1 MRGLVGVL
9 CAALAVIAATA
20 NPLAQ
25 SWTCAAI
32 RTGET
37 TASLALRL
45 TGDARNRS
53 EPWFQILDPATSR
66 FVRKVDYDRIQAG
79 WRACVTAGR
88 LHGEEP
94 GVVASASTV
103 DAALDT
109 LARAIG
115 RLDSRL
121 ALWAALALAIALT
134 WSSLDEY
141 LADRNGMLAAMHRFG
156 EAFVREFE
164 RPLLQHD
171 DPSRPI
177 RSRLRANPRAR
188 RLEILIAPG
197 GRRRYP
203 NLSDHQ
209 KNVEYDVARV
219 LQRVRDRAFVG
230 GPLYADGQWV
240 VVPFEFQVLS
250 RQAGGR

>member
-1 MRGLVGVL
+1 MRGLVGAL
-9 CAALAVIAATA
+9 CAALAVIAATGH
-20 NPLAQ
+20 PLAQ

-37 TASLALRL
+37 TASVARRL
-45 TGDARNRS
+45 TGDARNRF

-66 FVRKVDYDRIQAG
+66 FVRKEDYDPVHAR
-79 WRACVTAGR
+79 WRACVMAGR
-88 LHGEEP
+88 PHGDERRGFASSSTLG
-94 GVVASASTV
+94 GV
-103 DAALDT
+103 LDT

-115 RLDSRL
+115 RVDSRL

-141 LADRNGMLAAMHRFG
+141 LTDRNVMLAAMQRFG
-156 EAFVREFE
+156 EAFVLEFE
-164 RPLLQHD
+164 RSLVQRD
-171 DPSRPI
+171 DPAPPI
-177 RSRLRANPRAR
+177 RSRLRANARRR

-203 NLSDHQ
+203 NLSDHK

-219 LQRVRDRAFVG
+219 LQRVRDRSFVG
-230 GPLYADGQWV
+230 GPLHADGQWV
-240 VVPFEFQVLS
+240 VVPFEFQGPS
-250 RQAGGR
+250 RQAGVK